1 MFALAAGVSE
11 YFDNEWYV
19 AAPVYSLALLDGFGR
34 MGHDAHWFSDVVG
47 AALLG
52 VATTEL
58 FIWLHNRHD
67 EEPGRWRIFSL
78 SEAGSAFATNR
89 AFSSIGAGLAYN
101 W

>member
-1 MFALAAGVSE
+1 MFAFAAGVTE
-11 YFDNEWYV
+11 YYQNEWYV

-52 VATTEL
+52 VGTTEL
-58 FIWLHNRHD
+58 FLWLHKRH
-67 EEPGRWRIFSL
+67 EQEPNRWRIFSMA
-78 SEAGSAFATNR
+78 EPDNIMTKGKP
-89 AFSSIGAGLAYN
+89 SIGIGVAYG

>member
-11 YFDNEWYV
+11 YYDNRWYV

-34 MGHDAHWFSDVVG
+34 MGNNAHWFSDVVG

-52 VATTEL
+52 VGTTEL
-58 FIWLHNRHD
+58 FLWLLKRH
-67 EEPGRWRIFSL
+67 EQEPSRWRIFSM
-78 SEAGSAFATNR
+78 SAPSGPMTN
-89 AFSSIGAGLAYN
+89 AQSSIGVGAAYN